1 MRVISF
7 DGRIGKT
14 AEVLTAKNGRKYLR
28 MSVANNMFTS
38 NEERTDWFEV
48 TCYDEFIV
56 DKRAKYLTKGTYVI
70 VTGSIITEVKP
81 KNGKIWVNH
90 YVTATSIDTPR
101 FGKNQDEGAQSYQD
115 ESSEPEVSVYT
126 ANTATQRT
134 YQEAPVAEPTMSVP
148 SYQPSAPSYEDMNY
162 DNNDDLPF

>member
-1 MRVISF
+1 MRIISF

-70 VTGSIITEVKP
+70 VTGSIVTEVKP

-90 YVTATSIDTPR
+90 YVTATAIDTPR
-101 FGKNQDEGAQSYQD
+101 FGKNQDDSSQSYQ
-115 ESSEPEVSVYT
+115 EEQSEPEVSVYT

-134 YQEAPVAEPTMSVP
+134 YQEAPVAEPAMPVP
-148 SYQPSAPSYEDMNY
+148 SYESPASFEGTEY